1 MLGYYQKWSH
11 LSAALYGHL
20 QCQRGS
26 EKDGGRETTQKYMYI
41 NNSVPETTTTME
53 RVLRLVSYVSG
64 RSEGK
69 RRWASW
75 AGRGSRVGNYVCP
88 VRTPRHKIVQIMNL
102 KRVSAAFPKQ
112 CESVCD
118 ICTPKLFLRSTFI
131 HNTNT

>member
-1 MLGYYQKWSH
+1 
-11 LSAALYGHL
+11 
-20 QCQRGS
+20 
-26 EKDGGRETTQKYMYI
+26 
-41 NNSVPETTTTME
+41 ME

-118 ICTPKLFLRSTFI
+118 ICMHSEIVFAI
-131 HNTNT
+131 HIHS